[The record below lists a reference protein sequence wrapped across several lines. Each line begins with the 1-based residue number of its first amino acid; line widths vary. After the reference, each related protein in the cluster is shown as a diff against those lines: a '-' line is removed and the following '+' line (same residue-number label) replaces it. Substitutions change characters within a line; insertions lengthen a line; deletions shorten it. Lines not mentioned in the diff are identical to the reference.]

1 MNTFYCSIYLNR
13 VEIFAENNN
22 PVGLQQRTYVLL
34 KPKRFGANHYLL
46 IKSETI
52 QHLIKCFHKELC
64 GEVFKTI

>member
-1 MNTFYCSIYLNR
+1 MNR

-34 KPKRFGANHYLL
+34 KLKRLGANHYLL

-52 QHLIKCFHKELC
+52 QNLIEFFHKEIC
-64 GEVFKTI
+64 GEVSKTNLW

>member
-1 MNTFYCSIYLNR
+1 MNR

-34 KPKRFGANHYLL
+34 KLKRFGANHYLL

-52 QHLIKCFHKELC
+52 QHLIDFFHRDMY